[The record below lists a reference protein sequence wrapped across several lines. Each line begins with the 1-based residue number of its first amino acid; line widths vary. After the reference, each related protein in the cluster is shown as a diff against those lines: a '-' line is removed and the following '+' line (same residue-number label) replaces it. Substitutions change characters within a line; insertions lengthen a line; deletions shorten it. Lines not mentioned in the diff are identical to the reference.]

1 MRKWDTSRALLERA
15 RQSLA
20 GGVSSPVRVNAS
32 VPLYFTEGHG
42 ARLTDVDGNQYID
55 YQLGWGPNIL
65 GYNHPGMV
73 EAVRAQMGRGH
84 NYGAQHE
91 LEIAVAERIQKMV
104 PCAERVAFSSSGT
117 EAVQLML
124 RLARAFTGRKLILRF
139 EGHYHGWVDSVLHS
153 HHPSAEAMGPEESP
167 STVSESKGQVQNATE
182 NVVVAPWNDAEA
194 LERILEQHAG
204 QVAGVVME
212 AVLCNSGCLL
222 PRPGYLEAARELTRR
237 HGALLLFDEV
247 ITGFRIDTGGAQ
259 RRFGVT
265 PDCATFGKAVGGGMP
280 LSVIAGRKEI
290 VEQIAGG
297 GVVFGGSFNGNPL
310 TLAGANACLEELE
323 REDGAALAHANAMG
337 EKIRAGLKILGERH
351 HVPLLTT
358 GFGAAFSL
366 HFTTRT
372 ELSNYRDT
380 LADDAERLKRFLY
393 GALEEGVILVP
404 DGRMYVSAVH
414 TEQDVAETLEGFG
427 RVFTRL

>member
-1 MRKWDTSRALLERA
+1 
-15 RQSLA
+15 
-20 GGVSSPVRVNAS
+20 
-32 VPLYFTEGHG
+32 
-42 ARLTDVDGNQYID
+42 
-55 YQLGWGPNIL
+55 
-65 GYNHPGMV
+65 
-73 EAVRAQMGRGH
+73 
-84 NYGAQHE
+84 
-91 LEIAVAERIQKMV
+91 
-104 PCAERVAFSSSGT
+104 
-117 EAVQLML
+117 
-124 RLARAFTGRKLILRF
+124 
-139 EGHYHGWVDSVLHS
+139 
-153 HHPSAEAMGPEESP
+153 
-167 STVSESKGQVQNATE
+167 
-182 NVVVAPWNDAEA
+182 
-194 LERILEQHAG
+194 
-204 QVAGVVME
+204 
-212 AVLCNSGCLL
+212 
-222 PRPGYLEAARELTRR
+222 LTRR

-337 EKIRAGLKILGERH
+337 ERIRAGLRGLGDRH
-351 HVPLLTT
+351 HVPLQTT
-358 GFGAAFSL
+358 GFGAAFSV

-393 GALEEGVILVP
+393 GAMEEGVIVLP
-404 DGRMYVSAVH
+404 DGRMYISAVH
-414 TEQDVAETLEGFG
+414 TEQDVAETLEGFE
-427 RVFTRL
+427 RVFARL